1 MANKMKK
8 TLAVLCATLATA
20 ALASAV
26 GVTVQSAQP
35 VSAELVDAVVMST
48 YTRGEEFV
56 LPESVT
62 IKEGGVEYQTTD
74 SYLVFPDGKAY
85 TGDKFN
91 LTDCGLYKAV
101 FETKVNGKRY
111 VAEKEFKV
119 EEGIF
124 TVGMMESS
132 FTYGQLNAQ
141 FPQKWG
147 LTHGLLVDL
156 AEGDTLTYH
165 KPFNIFEQDTSE
177 LLQFNCMTTDLSVG
191 TVTIRLTDCY
201 DASNYIE
208 ILYLRLYRQ
217 ELYFRAGVSGGDT
230 LGVHYIGPVDGYVTI
245 DGVEYVYMRN
255 RAGTMLP
262 CNRDQA
268 TVGAGKNPYNN
279 NLCMYLDT
287 TDREHIRVHG
297 KTDIEPYDRL
307 ITELNND
314 TMYNSYWNGFTT
326 GDVFLSISASGYS
339 GRATAPIEIGGIMG
353 EKGEALRP
361 TTNKD
366 VTPPTIVIEREGNS
380 AFISKGVAVQ
390 VPEAFARDTSALAG
404 DVKCAVY
411 YGYGT
416 EYEAAVSLKDG
427 WFTPTNYGDY
437 TVVYQATDVFGNVA
451 TKTYRLTAATQ
462 ITNGIEFT
470 PPSFDGKV
478 AGDSISLGGY
488 TASGLNGNVQVSM
501 TLTNPVGVTKTYK
514 ETDSILLD
522 RAGEYVATYTYSDA
536 AYSYTKDV
544 TFTVADQ
551 GKLGFVG
558 NIPVPEY
565 FIKNAPYTLDQA
577 MAYRYTASAPET
589 VALKYYA
596 SFDGAE
602 YTEINPNEMTVTAS
616 ESVKIKV
623 VSAVDSSLFMET
635 ENIPV
640 VDVNFGSRLSLENYF
655 VGDFEGEANT
665 AGIVYTATKSG
676 DATMKFVN
684 VLSLKNFN
692 FTFAGGVANS
702 IGSLTVTLTDY
713 YNNNNQMSIT
723 LYKDAAG
730 NPLMKITGGRN
741 MTLTQNFDSG
751 ARTSI
756 TCTGKEIAVNSADV
770 MPQAIDFTTDKC
782 LLAVTLHDATEGEE
796 LNVYQVGN
804 QGLRKIYSDLTD
816 PMLVTT
822 PPERVAKI
830 GDIFTVKKPDVTDVL
845 TPILAKNVSVSVYY
859 KGNPVTAEDGTVMLN
874 VSDFSKEYD
883 IKITSYGDYLIT
895 YSFTDGKNGEPYTDA
910 VRVIDNVAP
919 QITLNTTMIEASVG
933 QEISVGYTVSDNVT
947 AANKMEVWYIV
958 MDAEAKM
965 HVTTNAPFTMNTAG
979 VYRLQVWCIDG
990 AGNATKAEAILT
1002 VK

>member
-74 SYLVFPDGKAY
+74 SYLVFPDGRAY

-124 TVGMMESS
+124 TVGMAESS
-132 FTYGQLNAQ
+132 FTYGELNAQ

-147 LTHGLLVDL
+147 LTNGLLVDL

-165 KPFNIFEQDTSE
+165 KPFNIYQQDTSE

-217 ELYFRAGVSGGDT
+217 ELYFRVGVSGGST
-230 LGVHYIGPVDGYVTI
+230 IGVHHVGPLDGYVTI
-245 DGVEYVYMRN
+245 DGVEYVYMRDKS
-255 RAGTMLP
+255 GTMLP
-262 CNRDQA
+262 CNRDQEA
-268 TVGAGKNPYNN
+268 VGAGKNPYNN

-287 TDREHIRVHG
+287 TDRDHIRVYG
-297 KTDIEPYDRL
+297 KTDVESHDRL

-314 TMYNSYWNGFTT
+314 TLYNAYWDGFTT

-353 EKGEALRP
+353 DKGEALRP
-361 TTNKD
+361 KTNED
-366 VTPPTIVIEREGNS
+366 VTPPTVILDREGDS
-380 AFISKGVAVQ
+380 AFISKGIAVQ
-390 VPEAFARDTSALAG
+390 VPDAFARDTSALAG
-404 DVKCAVY
+404 EIKCAVY

-416 EYEAAVSLKDG
+416 QYEAAVSLKDG
-427 WFTPTNYGDY
+427 WFTPSNYGDY
-437 TVVYQATDVFGNVA
+437 MVVYKATDVYGNVG
-451 TKTYRLTAATQ
+451 TKTYRLTAATER
-462 ITNGIEFT
+462 TDGIEFT
-470 PPSFDGKV
+470 APSLEGRV

-488 TASGLNGNVQVSM
+488 AASGLNGDIQVSM
-501 TLTNPVGVTKTYK
+501 SLTNPTGATKAYK

-544 TFTVADQ
+544 TFTVADA

-565 FIKNAPYTLDQA
+565 FIKNAPFTIDQVT
-577 MAYRYTASAPET
+577 AYKYTAGAPESI
-589 VALKYYA
+589 ALKYYA

-602 YTEINPNEMTVTAS
+602 YTEINPDEMIVNAS

-623 VSAVDSSLFMET
+623 VSASDSSLFMET

-640 VDVNFGSRLSLENYF
+640 VDVNFGSRLLMENYF
-655 VGDFEGEANT
+655 VGDFAGEANT
-665 AGIVYTATKSG
+665 AGVAYTATKSG
-676 DATMKFVN
+676 DATMKFAN

-692 FTFAGGVANS
+692 FTFAGEAANS
-702 IGSLTVTLTDY
+702 IGSMTITLTDFY
-713 YNNNNQMSIT
+713 DRSNQMAIT

-730 NPLMKITGGRN
+730 NPLMKVTGGRN
-741 MTLTQNFDSG
+741 MTLSQNFDAG
-751 ARTSI
+751 ARTSLI
-756 TCTGKEIAVNSADV
+756 VTGTEISINSADV
-770 MPQAIDFTTDKC
+770 MLQTIDFTTDKC
-782 LLAVTLHDATEGEE
+782 LLTVTLHGATEGEVF
-796 LNVYQVGN
+796 NVYQVGN
-804 QGLRKIYSDLTD
+804 QGFRKMYSDLSD
-816 PMLVTT
+816 PMLVTM

-830 GDIFTVKKPDVTDVL
+830 GDVFTVKTPYVTDVL
-845 TPILAKNVSVSVYY
+845 SPILSKNISVTVYY

-874 VSDFSKEYD
+874 VSDFSKEYE
-883 IKITSYGDYLIT
+883 IKINGYGDYLIT
-895 YSFTDGKNGEPYTDA
+895 YTFTDGRNGEPYTDV
-910 VRVIDNVAP
+910 VRVIDNIAP
-919 QITLNTTMIEASVG
+919 QITLDTTKLEVSVG

-947 AANKMEVWYIV
+947 ATDALEVWYIAI
-958 MDAEAKM
+958 DAEAR
-965 HVTTNAPFTMNTAG
+965 VQAVSSAPFTMNKAG
-979 VYRLQVWCIDG
+979 TYRLLVWCIDG
-990 AGNATKAEAILT
+990 AGNATKAEATLT

>member
-74 SYLVFPDGKAY
+74 SYLVFPDGRAY
-85 TGDKFN
+85 TGDKFS

-124 TVGMMESS
+124 TIGMAESS
-132 FTYGQLNAQ
+132 FTYGALNEQ

-147 LTHGLLVDL
+147 LTDGLLVNL

-165 KPFNIFEQDTSE
+165 KPFNIYEQDTSE
-177 LLQFNCMTTDLSVG
+177 MLYFNCMTTDLSVG
-191 TVTIRLTDCY
+191 TVIIRLTDCY

-217 ELYFRAGVSGGDT
+217 ELYFRAGVSGGST
-230 LGVHYIGPVDGYVTI
+230 VGVHYIGPLDGYVTI
-245 DGVEYVYMRN
+245 DGVEYVYMRDKS
-255 RAGTMLP
+255 GTMLP
-262 CNRDQA
+262 CNRDQEV
-268 TVGAGKNPYNN
+268 VGAGRKPYNN

-287 TDREHIRVHG
+287 TDREHIRVYG
-297 KTDIEPYDRL
+297 KSDIEPHDRL

-314 TMYNSYWNGFTT
+314 TLYNTYWDGFTT
-326 GDVFLSISASGYS
+326 GDVFLSISASGFS

-353 EKGEALRP
+353 DKGEALRP
-361 TTNKD
+361 RTNED
-366 VTPPTIVIEREGNS
+366 VTPPTIVLDREENS
-380 AFISKGVAVQ
+380 AFISKGIAVQ
-390 VPEAFARDTSALAG
+390 VPDAYARDTSALAG
-404 DVKCAVY
+404 EIKCAVY

-416 EYEAAVSLKDG
+416 QYEAAVSLKDG

-437 TVVYQATDVFGNVA
+437 TVVYKATDVFGNEA
-451 TKTYRLTAATQ
+451 TKTYRLTASTERED
-462 ITNGIEFT
+462 GIEFT
-470 PPSFDGKV
+470 VPSFDGKV

-488 TASGLNGNVQVSM
+488 TASGLNGDVQVSM
-501 TLTNPVGVTKTYK
+501 SLTNPVGVTKAYK
-514 ETDSILLD
+514 ATDSILLD

-536 AYSYTKDV
+536 AYSYTKEV
-544 TFTVADQ
+544 AFTVADT

-558 NIPVPEY
+558 SMPVPEY

-577 MAYRYTASAPET
+577 AAYKYTAAAPESI
-589 VALKYYA
+589 ALKYYA

-602 YTEINPNEMTVTAS
+602 YVEINPNEVTITAS
-616 ESVKIKV
+616 ETVKIKA
-623 VSAVDSSLFMET
+623 VSASDSSLFIET

-640 VDVNFGSRLSLENYF
+640 VDVNFGSRLSMENYF

-665 AGIVYTATKSG
+665 AGVAYTATKSG
-676 DATMKFVN
+676 DATMKFIN

-692 FTFAGGVANS
+692 LTFAGEAANS

-713 YNNNNQMSIT
+713 YNHNNQMAIT

-730 NPLMKITGGRN
+730 KPLMKVTGGRN
-741 MTLTQNFDSG
+741 MTLSQNFDTG
-751 ARTSI
+751 ARTSLI
-756 TCTGKEIAVNSADV
+756 CTGTEISVNSADV
-770 MPQAIDFTTDKC
+770 MLQTIDFTSDKC
-782 LLAVTLHDATEGEE
+782 LLAVTLHDATEGEV

-804 QGLRKIYSDLTD
+804 QGFRKMYSDLSD
-816 PMLVTT
+816 PILVTT

-830 GDIFTVKKPDVTDVL
+830 GDIFTIKAPYVTDVL

-874 VSDFSKEYD
+874 VSDFGKEYE
-883 IKITSYGDYLIT
+883 IKIDSYGDYLIT
-895 YSFTDGKNGEPYTDA
+895 YTFTDGRNGEPYTDA
-910 VRVIDNVAP
+910 VRVIDNIAP
-919 QITLNTTMIEASVG
+919 QITLDTTKVEASVG
-933 QEISVGYTVSDNVT
+933 QEISVGYTISDNVT
-947 AANKMEVWYIV
+947 ATDALEVWYIV
-958 MDAEAKM
+958 VNSEAKIL
-965 HVTTNAPFTMNTAG
+965 VTTNAPFTMNNAG
-979 VYRLQVWCIDG
+979 TYRLLVWCIDG
-990 AGNATKAEAILT
+990 AGNATMAEATLT